1 MYYTKRIMVSGEG
14 KAINIG
20 SCLLNIYI
28 YNIYIEAE
36 AEQLELSPPG
46 VLVNIG
52 QHYFNYLSFHS
63 LENMRQEAKTVNIT
77 ADESFVY
84 GMKL

>member
-1 MYYTKRIMVSGEG
+1 MMSGKG

-20 SCLLNIYI
+20 SCLLNIYV
-28 YNIYIEAE
+28 EAE
-36 AEQLELSPPG
+36 AEQLEFSPPG

-63 LENMRQEAKTVNIT
+63 LENMIN
-77 ADESFVY
+77 
-84 GMKL
+84 